1 MCLESPDYWIS
12 QIIDTGRRLRSKTN
26 LWMLR
31 IFWPKWLSPNCKFL
45 SKPFINCW
53 GCLKLQ
59 LFQPLIFTKVRIFNL
74 RRVPTNLQTNK
85 PTNQQTYK
93 PTKSIKH
100 ERTTDNL
107 SQSPESVYIICTS
120 DRYDFHY
127 VLIHILYI
135 LFV

>member
-12 QIIDTGRRLRSKTN
+12 QIVDTGRRLRSKTN

-45 SKPFINCW
+45 SKPFINFW

-74 RRVPTNLQTNK
+74 RRVS
-85 PTNQQTYK
+85 TNQQTNK

-107 SQSPESVYIICTS
+107 SQSPDSVYIICIS
-120 DRYDFHY
+120 ERYDFHY